1 MSHLRRSVQYCS
13 KLLLQEDLLRGESMT
28 VEGLTIVVY
37 ECFVLV
43 CVYVCVCVFIKLHIN
58 AQSVPI
64 ILVILCHS
72 H

>member
-43 CVYVCVCVFIKLHIN
+43 CVYVCVCVYLLN
-58 AQSVPI
+58 
-64 ILVILCHS
+64 CT
-72 H
+72 